1 MIGFEFFI
9 LLMYY
14 NFVESCISLNIIT
27 YACVMILIMDT
38 YVFYK
43 ILNMHCAFK
52 LSFKLY
58 KNLFSSYEA

>member
-1 MIGFEFFI
+1 MIGFEFLI

-14 NFVESCISLNIIT
+14 NFVEDCMSLNIII
-27 YACVMILIMDT
+27 YAYVIIFAIMNT

-43 ILNMHCAFK
+43 MLKECAFK

-58 KNLFSSYEA
+58 KNLFDSYEA